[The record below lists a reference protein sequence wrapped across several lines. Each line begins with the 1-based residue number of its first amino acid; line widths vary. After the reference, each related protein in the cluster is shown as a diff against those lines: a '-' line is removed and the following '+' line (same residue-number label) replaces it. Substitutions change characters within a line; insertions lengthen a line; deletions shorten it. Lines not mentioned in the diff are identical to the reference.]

1 MKTPSRLSTVLH
13 GLLHMAGQV
22 EPMTSDTLAQC
33 LHTNPVVVRR
43 TMASLRQAGIVQSSR
58 GHGGGWSLARPL
70 SAISLRDVYAALQE
84 SVIVKVDIGAPV
96 GAPSG
101 EAQAQCLVERA
112 VARVLADVYR
122 EAEAMLVARL
132 GDISLQALLL
142 DIGDGAPFIAGGM
155 APRPHTHTPS

>member
-1 MKTPSRLSTVLH
+1 MKTPSRLSTGLH

-43 TMASLRQAGIVQSSR
+43 TMASLRHAGLVQSVR

-84 SVIVKVDIGAPV
+84 SVTLKVDIGARI
-96 GAPSG
+96 G
-101 EAQAQCLVERA
+101 EPHAQCLVERA
-112 VARVLADVYR
+112 VTRVLADVYR

-132 GDISLQALLL
+132 GEISLQALLL
-142 DIGDGAPFIAGGM
+142 DIGDGAPFIAGGLS
-155 APRPHTHTPS
+155 PLPPIRSHP

>member
-43 TMASLRQAGIVQSSR
+43 TMASLRQAGLVQSVR

-70 SAISLRDVYAALQE
+70 SAISLRDVHAALQE
-84 SVIVKVDIGAPV
+84 SVTVKVDIGAR
-96 GAPSG
+96 GG
-101 EAQAQCLVERA
+101 EPHAQCLVERA

-132 GDISLQALLL
+132 GEISLQALLH
-142 DIGDGAPFIAGGM
+142 DIGEGAPFFGAGLP
-155 APRPHTHTPS
+155 APSHTPS

>member
-43 TMASLRQAGIVQSSR
+43 TMASLRQAGIVQSLR

-84 SVIVKVDIGAPV
+84 SVTLKVDIGAPH
-96 GAPSG
+96 S
-101 EAQAQCLVERA
+101 QCLVERA
-112 VARVLADVYR
+112 VTRVLADVYR
-122 EAEAMLVARL
+122 DAEAMLVARL
-132 GDISLQALLL
+132 GDISLQALLH
-142 DIGDGAPFIAGGM
+142 DIGEGAPFIAGGQ
-155 APRPHTHTPS
+155 PPHPHSHP

>member
-1 MKTPSRLSTVLH
+1 MNNPSRLSTVLH

-33 LHTNPVVVRR
+33 LHTHPVVVRR
-43 TMASLRQAGIVQSSR
+43 SMASLRQAGIVQSLR
-58 GHGGGWSLARPL
+58 GHGGGWSLERPL

-84 SVIVKVDIGAPV
+84 SVTVKVDIGVPI
-96 GAPSG
+96 GAPASP
-101 EAQAQCLVERA
+101 CLVERA
-112 VARVLADVYR
+112 VTRVLADVYR

-142 DIGDGAPFIAGGM
+142 DIGEGAPFIAGGM
-155 APRPHTHTPS
+155 LPPLHSHTPS

>member
-33 LHTNPVVVRR
+33 LHTHPVVVRR
-43 TMASLRQAGIVQSSR
+43 TMGSLRQAGIVQSLR
-58 GHGGGWSLARPL
+58 GHGGGWSLVRPL

-84 SVIVKVDIGAPV
+84 TVVVKVDIGAPH
-96 GAPSG
+96 
-101 EAQAQCLVERA
+101 AQCLVERA
-112 VARVLADVYR
+112 VTRVLADVYR
-122 EAEAMLVARL
+122 EAEAMLVARM

-142 DIGDGAPFIAGGM
+142 DIGEGAPFIAGGL
-155 APRPHTHTPS
+155 PPHPHPLP

>member
-43 TMASLRQAGIVQSSR
+43 TMASLRQAGIVQSLR

-84 SVIVKVDIGAPV
+84 NVTVKVDIGAP
-96 GAPSG
+96 GG
-101 EAQAQCLVERA
+101 HGQCLVEQA
-112 VARVLADVYR
+112 VTRVLADVYR

-142 DIGDGAPFIAGGM
+142 DIGQGAPFIAGGLP
-155 APRPHTHTPS
+155 AHPRTTT